1 MIFSIT
7 SFFKRLNSAY
17 YNYLLVFLALLFSF
31 RPYHSGIVYIAIW
44 KLFFTLVF
52 FMAIFNI
59 KHHRGVKKA
68 AIILAIPTLLFS
80 WLELFFLS
88 KVFFIGNVLCTI
100 SFLGVCATSIL
111 FDVILRAKVTL
122 ETLRGVVCAYFMIAF
137 VFGYIFYLTE
147 YLVPGSFHLIDRD
160 TSFIT
165 YSRDLSQ
172 MMYFSFV
179 TLLTI
184 GFGDITPLKNFSQ
197 TFVVIEGI
205 IGQFYVAILV
215 ARIVA
220 VYSFVADKRL
230 VELVLESQEEKKKE
244 QS

>member
-1 MIFSIT
+1 MIFSVT
-7 SFFKRLNSAY
+7 RYFKRLNSAY
-17 YNYLLVFLALLFSF
+17 YNYLLVFLVLLFAF
-31 RPYHSGIVYIAIW
+31 RPYETGIFYIAIW
-44 KLFFTLVF
+44 KLFFTSVF

-59 KHHRGVKKA
+59 KHHRGVKRG
-68 AIILAIPTLLFS
+68 AIILAIPTILFT
-80 WLELFFLS
+80 WMELFFIS
-88 KVFFIGNVLCTI
+88 KTFFIGNVICTI
-100 SFLGVCATSIL
+100 AFLSVCATSIL

-137 VFGYIFYLTE
+137 VFAYTFYLIE
-147 YLVPGSFHLIDRD
+147 YLVPGSFHLIDHD

-230 VELVLESQEEKKKE
+230 VEMVLESQEEKKKD
-244 QS
+244 